1 MVVSVDALQEK
12 IRRKKCPAVL
22 CPDLSAEQIPEG
34 MAPDGAGPAARLQA
48 GLTKLLEAV
57 ADILPA
63 VQLNTAYFEAL
74 GPAGLEALY
83 TVRTAARA
91 MGYYVLLE
99 LNRSDPEPAAEQ
111 LAAAYLGDP
120 SAPPDDAEADGVIL
134 SAFAGSDGVR
144 PYLLRCRSRGKSVF
158 LQARTANKSAREM
171 QDLIAGGRV
180 VHTVVADLAV
190 RRSTDLIGAS
200 GYSSVGLVSGPPYAD
215 ALQKLRS
222 QYDRLFL
229 IVPGVGGQGM
239 ALRDARL
246 AFDKF
251 GHGAAVEAGRVTDA
265 WRRAAASGGDPV
277 QKARGAAER
286 LRSELQQWVQVI

>member
-1 MVVSVDALQEK
+1 MPKAGFLQLCLPVSYHRLKLYSGKSKLYRPLDKREVRNHRKGLEK
-12 IRRKKCPAVL
+12 IVVL
-22 CPDLSAEQIPEG
+22 PVWHKE
-34 MAPDGAGPAARLQA
+34 
-48 GLTKLLEAV
+48 V
-57 ADILPA
+57 
-63 VQLNTAYFEAL
+63 VF
-74 GPAGLEALY
+74 AGLE
-83 TVRTAARA
+83 RA
-91 MGYYVLLE
+91 Y
-99 LNRSDPEPAAEQ
+99 
-111 LAAAYLGDP
+111 
-120 SAPPDDAEADGVIL
+120 IL
-134 SAFAGSDGVR
+134 
-144 PYLLRCRSRGKSVF
+144 RSRGKSVF

-190 RRSTDLIGAS
+190 RWSTDLIGAS